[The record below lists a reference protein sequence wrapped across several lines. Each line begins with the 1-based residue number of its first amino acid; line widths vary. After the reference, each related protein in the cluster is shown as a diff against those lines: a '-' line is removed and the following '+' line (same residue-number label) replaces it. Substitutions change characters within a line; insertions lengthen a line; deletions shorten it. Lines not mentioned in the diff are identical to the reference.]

1 MSIVL
6 VPPADSSQELVRT
19 LGSAG
24 ARCITWPG
32 LLIEPPADASPL
44 REAIE
49 NLFGYDWVVLKNLR
63 AASYFLQA
71 LRQQRS
77 PDALDTLR
85 VAAVGQI
92 TFEKAAGFQI
102 HVDIALER
110 FATAEIYDAVQSY
123 VGDKESTRLNI
134 LSPSANVTREAFEEQ
149 FAAGG
154 ARVDSVAAY
163 QTTPDSIQLTR
174 LKALLAADSVDRVVF
189 TSTAQLDEF
198 ACVFDTDDL
207 GRLLSGIQVAC
218 LDQEIATIA
227 RRFGLSESVWPPQ
240 ASFDSLAELVNSS

>member
-1 MSIVL
+1 MSTVL
-6 VPPADSSQELVRT
+6 VSADSSQELVRT
-19 LGSAG
+19 LERAG
-24 ARCITWPG
+24 ARCLAWPG

-63 AASYFLQA
+63 AANYFLQA
-71 LRQQRS
+71 LRQQRT

-85 VAAVGQI
+85 VVAVGQI
-92 TFEKAAGFQI
+92 TSEKAAEFQI

-123 VGDKESTRLNI
+123 VGNKESTRLNI
-134 LSPSANVTREAFEEQ
+134 LSPSANVIREAFEEQ

-163 QTTPDSIQLTR
+163 QTTPDSIQLTK
-174 LKALLAADSVDRVVF
+174 LKALLTGDSVDQIVF

-198 ACVFDTDDL
+198 AGVFDTDDL
-207 GRLLSGIQVAC
+207 GRLLGGISVAC

-240 ASFDSLAELVNSS
+240 ASFDSLADLVNSS